1 MSDEVDDDIIAPLIN
16 KKEEKNEETK
26 SKDSEE
32 EKEENKN
39 SEKNNKKKIEYYNPK
54 IISKNKLS
62 GKVYFVFFIQSLI
75 IFLFIY
81 YAFHNE
87 TFTNLLQKNHKFFYV
102 SVILASAIMVAS
114 GMVKLFSV
122 VPFNYFFFF
131 IFSLCISIIICKLAI
146 LFSFKTIAIF
156 WTLLVCM
163 ILSLSLYALRMK
175 REIKLISTSFFVFV
189 ILLLVGLIV
198 KFIANIPIVDMLL
211 IILCLIAFNIYLI
224 YDVNSLIEEKGISSR
239 DYFTLNILLYLD
251 IIMNFI
257 KLVNFIYKN
266 LQTDE
271 KDETLDKVKVF
282 TEDLEKGIDAVK
294 NFGKE
299 KKEEEDEKDEDDDEE
314 DKKKKKGKKGKKEEK
329 KGKKEDKKGKK
340 DDKKGKKEEKKG
352 KNKKKKKKEADDD
365 EGGDIIKDVIGGL
378 FG

>member
-1 MSDEVDDDIIAPLIN
+1 
-16 KKEEKNEETK
+16 
-26 SKDSEE
+26 
-32 EKEENKN
+32 
-39 SEKNNKKKIEYYNPK
+39 
-54 IISKNKLS
+54 
-62 GKVYFVFFIQSLI
+62 
-75 IFLFIY
+75 
-81 YAFHNE
+81 
-87 TFTNLLQKNHKFFYV
+87 
-102 SVILASAIMVAS
+102 
-114 GMVKLFSV
+114 
-122 VPFNYFFFF
+122 
-131 IFSLCISIIICKLAI
+131 
-146 LFSFKTIAIF
+146 
-156 WTLLVCM
+156 M

-198 KFIANIPIVDMLL
+198 KFIAGVPIVDMLL

-224 YDVNSLIEEKGISSR
+224 YDVNSLIEERGISSR

-271 KDETLDKVKVF
+271 KDETLDKVKGF

-299 KKEEEDEKDEDDDEE
+299 KKEEEDEDDDEE
-314 DKKKKKGKKGKKEEK
+314 DKKEKKGKKSKKEDK